1 MPENVDGKT
10 IAILDFS
17 FAPWHCGF
25 ALHTWTCAA
34 GLAAIEHVGIKLN
47 MVLDG

>member
-17 FAPWHCGF
+17 FVPWHCGIE
-25 ALHTWTCAA
+25 LGTWTWCGRVLAVIEHA
-34 GLAAIEHVGIKLN
+34 GLKLN
-47 MVLDG
+47 LA